1 MVEMVDVRLRKL
13 QIDERYE
20 RSDKIMATLAG
31 SEGPTR
37 ITMCSGNDLP
47 GNNLGGFQLFYGKYN
62 PQAGPAHGNIKGDCT
77 EHSLYDKVIQINF
90 WIWAPEEYAGMEIVM
105 TDYNDASATPKTIT
119 AGVTGDLTAARRQTI
134 DFTSNDFFGFETLMD
149 KTDRIT
155 NIDVLS
161 YDADAFYKWKS
172 EAEAQARTGLQPNDW
187 YDVEEQSARDA
198 DNWYDRY
205 NGEILAINK
214 AQAMANQEVAVPIDT
229 YVLRPEEYEQ
239 LLNQMCAF
247 VFSLDGTAEE
257 CSGYI
262 SNAASAVTVVEG
274 AESGEAAVAEE
285 AAATVPDEAKLVN
298 GIDDHLDEDNDENTV
313 ALVFACIGFF
323 LLSSMVGF
331 ILWRYVCGMPNMM
344 KKNKNNGTIL
354 VNQSGRSDRTAGQS
368 KLDDIM

>member
-1 MVEMVDVRLRKL
+1 
-13 QIDERYE
+13 
-20 RSDKIMATLAG
+20 
-31 SEGPTR
+31 
-37 ITMCSGNDLP
+37 MCTGNDLP
-47 GNNLGGFQLFYGKYN
+47 GANLGGFQIFYGKYN

-90 WIWAPEEYAGMEIVM
+90 WKWAKEEYAGMEIVM
-105 TDYNDASATPKTIT
+105 TDYNDASATPKSIT

-134 DFTSNDFFGFETLMD
+134 DFTTSDFFGFVTKMD
-149 KTDRIT
+149 KDDRIT
-155 NIDVLS
+155 NIDVVT
-161 YDADAFYKWKS
+161 YDSDDFYKRKS
-172 EAEAQARTGLQPNDW
+172 EQEAADRTGLSANDW
-187 YDVEEQSARDA
+187 YSVERQSAADA
-198 DNWYDRY
+198 NDWYIDY
-205 NGEILAINK
+205 KNNILDINV

-257 CSGYI
+257 CSSYT
-262 SNAASAVTVVEG
+262 SNSSSAITVVEG
-274 AESGEAAVAEE
+274 GEAAVDVEVE
-285 AAATVPDEAKLVN
+285 VTVPNESKLVN

-323 LLSSMVGF
+323 ILSSMVGF